1 VGTVVEF
8 PPGEREARTE
18 KKIGEWVCPACG
30 QELMLS
36 EFKSKRG
43 FLLVCKGSDTIPH
56 RLRIYLENFSKEASF
71 LPGSSSSKK
80 ARIQQ
85 LLAKAAG
92 EK

>member
-1 VGTVVEF
+1 MGKVVEF
-8 PPGEREARTE
+8 PSGQAPAE
-18 KKIGEWVCPACG
+18 KISEWLCPVCG
-30 QELMLS
+30 QSLMLS
-36 EFKSKRG
+36 EFRSKRG

-56 RLRIYLENFSKEASF
+56 RLRIYLENFSKDASF

-80 ARIQQ
+80 TRIQQ